1 MKFSQ
6 SIPWLSHGISPNAS
20 WIVPESPLDHLMDP
34 HPPPKNPMAFPPARR
49 VMWSA
54 WPRSWFSIFS
64 SWRRGG
70 CKNSPTFFAGS
81 AGSMILVYIHCIS
94 MSLLLKIPV
103 AGGSLG
109 NRLREYVIL
118 RILYIYNKKY
128 VFGSSSKSKNRQ
140 FKLWKMRTLKWT
152 MNLSMND
159 GDLTVKNIKNCFL
172 SIKHGSCWLR
182 YVGI

>member
-1 MKFSQ
+1 
-6 SIPWLSHGISPNAS
+6 
-20 WIVPESPLDHLMDP
+20 
-34 HPPPKNPMAFPPARR
+34 
-49 VMWSA
+49 
-54 WPRSWFSIFS
+54 
-64 SWRRGG
+64 
-70 CKNSPTFFAGS
+70 
-81 AGSMILVYIHCIS
+81 
-94 MSLLLKIPV
+94 
-103 AGGSLG
+103 LG

-140 FKLWKMRTLKWT
+140 FKLWKMRTLTWT

>member
-1 MKFSQ
+1 MIIHEISQ

-70 CKNSPTFFAGS
+70 CKNSLTFFAGS

-118 RILYIYNKKY
+118 RILYIYIT
-128 VFGSSSKSKNRQ
+128 KNMCLVLQANPRIGNSNYE
-140 FKLWKMRTLKWT
+140 KCGL
-152 MNLSMND
+152 
-159 GDLTVKNIKNCFL
+159 
-172 SIKHGSCWLR
+172 
-182 YVGI
+182 